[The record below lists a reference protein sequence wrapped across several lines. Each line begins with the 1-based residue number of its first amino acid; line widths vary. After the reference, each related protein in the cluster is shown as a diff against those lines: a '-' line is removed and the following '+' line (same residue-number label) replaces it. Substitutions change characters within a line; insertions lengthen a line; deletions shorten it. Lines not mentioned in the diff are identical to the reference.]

1 VSPAKAVEDQ
11 DGGLKL
17 KLIKLLAGFGVHLK
31 LSPFRVRRTARVRP
45 QVGTVT
51 SMLSP
56 ELLQTVELVHRTP
69 DNELFRRF
77 QESEN
82 VHKWHHYFEIYSE
95 LFEPLR
101 ERPIRMLEI
110 GVFRGG
116 SLRMWKDWFHPDSTI
131 VGIDIDPACS
141 QYAEPNLDIFVRI
154 GDQTDGAFLKGVAD
168 EFGPFDLILDDGGHT
183 TTQMIS
189 SFNHLF
195 RGALAADGTYLVED
209 THTNYWPGYVDSRM
223 TFVDF
228 CKGLV
233 DLIHAP
239 YFSGHSIDAFEFTGK
254 SEDHRLE
261 LPYIQAWLHGVR
273 FYDSIVVLEK
283 KTRIVPVHELR

>member
-1 VSPAKAVEDQ
+1 MSPTRASENTD
-11 DGGLKL
+11 LKSR
-17 KLIKLLAGFGVHLK
+17 LITLLASFGVHIK
-31 LSPFRVRRTARVRP
+31 LNPFHVRRTARVRP
-45 QVGTVT
+45 RVRAVESVLG
-51 SMLSP
+51 P
-56 ELLQTVELVHRTP
+56 ELTKSVNLDHRMP

-82 VHKWHHYFEIYSE
+82 VHKWHQYFEVYST

-116 SLRMWKDWFHPDSTI
+116 SLRMWKDWFHRDSRI
-131 VGIDIDPACS
+131 VGIDIDPECR
-141 QYAEPNLDIFVRI
+141 QYEDPDHGIFVRI
-154 GDQTDGAFLKGVAD
+154 GDQTDGAFLKRVAD

-195 RGALAADGTYLVED
+195 CGALAADGIYLVED
-209 THTNYWPGYVDSRM
+209 THTNYWPGYVDSRI
-223 TFVDF
+223 TFIDF
-228 CKGLV
+228 CKGLA

-239 YFSGHSIDAFEFTGK
+239 YFGAHSIEPFEFTGR

-273 FYDSIVVLEK
+273 FYDSIVVIEK
-283 KTRIVPVHELR
+283 RLRTVPVHELR

>member
-1 VSPAKAVEDQ
+1 MSPDRITETRNR
-11 DGGLKL
+11 GPKL
-17 KLIKLLAGFGVHLK
+17 ALISLLASFGIHLK
-31 LSPFRVRRTARVRP
+31 LRPFRIRRTARVRP
-45 QVGTVT
+45 RVRAVE

-56 ELLQTVELVHRTP
+56 ELLTSVDLIHRTP
-69 DNELFRRF
+69 DDELFRRF
-77 QESEN
+77 RKSEN
-82 VHKWHHYFEIYSE
+82 VHKWHHYFEIYSG
-95 LFEPLR
+95 LFESLR

-116 SLRMWKDWFHPDSTI
+116 SLRMWKDWFHQDSVI
-131 VGIDIDPACS
+131 VGIDIDPECS
-141 QYAEPNLDIFVRI
+141 QYADPDQDVFVRI
-154 GDQTDGAFLKGVAD
+154 GDQTDGGFLRRVAD

-195 RGALAADGTYLVED
+195 CGALAADGIYLVED

-223 TFVDF
+223 TFMDF

-239 YFSGHSIDAFEFTGK
+239 YFGAHSKIGRA
-254 SEDHRLE
+254 H
-261 LPYIQAWLHGVR
+261 V
-273 FYDSIVVLEK
+273 
-283 KTRIVPVHELR
+283 